1 MNFKYGKR
9 KALWDFIDLNLARL
23 YKAKSI
29 LLWHVKERGN
39 FCTHLKE
46 KMGIDSVE
54 IFNFRGWHEGT
65 STFLGIDKDGN
76 KIFIKRSEFPEFVD
90 AEIAS
95 IDYLDITCRD
105 YPVHTCKVIGS
116 GVFKKYGFVIESY
129 IEGTS
134 LKSLMDQ
141 NLEESYKS
149 ELILELYKIITQL
162 REAAFI
168 HGDFTPQNIL
178 VHDNKLYLI
187 DFEYSLIMKQG
198 YENYRVKTAKKRK
211 MIHLGGEY
219 AMENG
224 VIDDAFSLVQIVRNF
239 YPEFAVIHPQEWINM
254 NLDIGKLQFDMR
266 SL

>member
-90 AEIAS
+90 AEFAS
-95 IDYLDITCRD
+95 IDYL
-105 YPVHTCKVIGS
+105 
-116 GVFKKYGFVIESY
+116 
-129 IEGTS
+129 
-134 LKSLMDQ
+134 
-141 NLEESYKS
+141 
-149 ELILELYKIITQL
+149 
-162 REAAFI
+162 A
-168 HGDFTPQNIL
+168 
-178 VHDNKLYLI
+178 
-187 DFEYSLIMKQG
+187 
-198 YENYRVKTAKKRK
+198 
-211 MIHLGGEY
+211 
-219 AMENG
+219 
-224 VIDDAFSLVQIVRNF
+224 
-239 YPEFAVIHPQEWINM
+239 
-254 NLDIGKLQFDMR
+254 
-266 SL
+266 